1 MKRPAYARLHEAA
14 QTLKRM
20 IREAEIALGGIRWK
34 PEYETNERTFCTEIL
49 APLLRRM
56 GFLSV
61 RYLQGAR
68 EYGKDFTFSELTPL
82 GISDTTGCKQ
92 RPVMSGERSTHP
104 WMSLSARRQMPSQC
118 RTTNSGQAI
127 LAIFRASWWP
137 SVAASQPMRGKK
149 SCTNCRRGLLAQ
161 CSSSIVSQFSN
172 SSTGTGEL
180 PNLTLVAPREA
191 RNLGIGCK
199 SHDIGC
205 CYPAGTSESPFPPDQ
220 SLASRS
226 GANSTCTPIN
236 YVRLLL
242 RYRL

>member
-118 RTTNSGQAI
+118 RTTNSGPGDPRYISSFVVAI
-127 LAIFRASWWP
+127 SGRF
-137 SVAASQPMRGKK
+137 AANAKEKIVYKLPK
-149 SCTNCRRGLLAQ
+149 GLLAQ

-180 PNLTLVAPREA
+180 PNLTLVAPRDPKPRHWVQIA
-191 RNLGIGCK
+191 
-199 SHDIGC
+199 
-205 CYPAGTSESPFPPDQ
+205 
-220 SLASRS
+220 
-226 GANSTCTPIN
+226 
-236 YVRLLL
+236 
-242 RYRL
+242 